1 MDATHGLTIRATVRR
16 RAEGGQPSWGTRGGP
31 GHPAGAGPA
40 GGGGGHQLGA
50 PEDDRPGGGGR
61 GGGPGLRRG
70 TGDHHLRPWGEEAAR
85 RTFNP
90 QLGGGGGISILG
102 TSGIV
107 EPMSAQA
114 LVETIALELRQAA
127 AEGAD
132 RVVLT
137 PGNYGADF
145 LAESGLI
152 PSDIRIVKCSNF
164 IGEALTAPGGRGSGS

>member
-1 MDATHGLTIRATVRR
+1 MIARA
-16 RAEGGQPSWGTRGGP
+16 AEEEAAALGYAGDWRSPSP
-31 GHPAGAGPA
+31 S
-40 GGGGGHQLGA
+40 L
-50 PEDDRPGGGGR
+50 
-61 GGGPGLRRG
+61 
-70 TGDHHLRPWGEEAAR
+70 GEEAAR

-90 QLGGGGGISILG
+90 QLGVEGGISILG

-145 LAESGLI
+145 LAESGLD
-152 PSDIRIVKCSNF
+152 PSDIRIVECSNF
-164 IGEALTAPGGRGSGS
+164 IGEALDRAAEAGDQAADPGGPSGQAGEGGGGA